1 MAGYFV
7 SVEGV
12 EGVGKSTII
21 QFIQSLFVEFGV
33 DYINTREPGG
43 TPLAEE
49 LRQLLLDKRDE
60 RIQQST
66 ELLLMFAA
74 RAQNVNH
81 IIIPAL
87 SAGKVVLADRF
98 TDATYAYQGAGRGLS
113 QAVIDNLVTLVHPNI
128 EPDLTCCSM
137 RQWRWV
143 GRE

>member
-1 MAGYFV
+1 M
-7 SVEGV
+7 
-12 EGVGKSTII
+12 
-21 QFIQSLFVEFGV
+21 
-33 DYINTREPGG
+33 
-43 TPLAEE
+43 AEE

-60 RIQQST
+60 IIQQST

-87 SAGKVVLADRF
+87 SAGVVLADRF

-128 EPDLTCCSM
+128 EPDLTLLLDAPVE
-137 RQWRWV
+137 V
-143 GRE
+143 GRQRIVIRIVSLIELSLNRFLFSSSDAI